1 MKVLV
6 LEDDPLLQVD
16 LAEMLEQMGHEVVG
30 PFSAEAPAMQSC
42 DGSLPD
48 AAFVDY
54 NLGKDKNSTG
64 LARRLYHDGVQFAF
78 LTAHGRQYLPPDL
91 HEVLVIE
98 KPYTEAQL
106 EQFLGSVR
114 H

>member
-16 LAEMLEQMGHEVVG
+16 LAEMLENMGHEVVG

-42 DGSLPD
+42 DQALPD
-48 AAFVDY
+48 AAFVDF
-54 NLGKDKNSTG
+54 NLGRDKTSTG
-64 LARRLYHDGVQFAF
+64 IARRLFQNGVHFAF

-91 HEVLVIE
+91 QEVMVIE
-98 KPYTEAQL
+98 KPYSETEL
-106 EQFLGSVR
+106 VRFLGAVVQ
-114 H
+114 

>member
-6 LEDDPLLQVD
+6 LEDDPLLQTD
-16 LAEMLEQMGHEVVG
+16 LAEMLEIMGHEVVG
-30 PFSAEAPAMQSC
+30 PFSAQAPAMQSC
-42 DGSLPD
+42 DASLPD

-54 NLGKDKNSTG
+54 NLGKDKNSSDF
-64 LARRLYHDGVQFAF
+64 ARRLFKDGVDFAF

-98 KPYTEAQL
+98 KPYSEADLQR
-106 EQFLGSVR
+106 FLGSIP
-114 H
+114 

>member
-6 LEDDPLLQVD
+6 VEDDPLLQVD
-16 LAEMLEQMGHEVVG
+16 LAEMLELMGHEVVG
-30 PFSAEAPAMQSC
+30 PFSAEAPAIQSC
-42 DGSLPD
+42 DASLPD
-48 AAFVDY
+48 AAFVDF
-54 NLGKDKNSTG
+54 NLGKNMNSSN
-64 LARRLYHDGVQFAF
+64 LARRLFHEGVQFAF
-78 LTAHGRQYLPPDL
+78 LTAHGRQYLPRDL
-91 HEVLVIE
+91 DEVLVIE

>member
-16 LAEMLEQMGHEVVG
+16 LAEMLEFMGHEVVG
-30 PFSAEAPAMQSC
+30 PFGAEGPAMQSC
-42 DGSLPD
+42 DVALPD

-54 NLGKDKNSTG
+54 NLGKDQNSSG
-64 LARRLYHDGVQFAF
+64 FARRLFQDGVQFAF

-98 KPYTEAQL
+98 KPYTEADV
-106 EQFLGSVR
+106 ERFLGLVK

>member
-16 LAEMLEQMGHEVVG
+16 LAEMLEMMGHEVVG

-42 DGSLPD
+42 DAALPD
-48 AAFVDY
+48 AAFVDF
-54 NLGKDKNSTG
+54 NLGKDRNSSVF
-64 LARRLYHDGVQFAF
+64 ARRLHKDGVHFAF
-78 LTAHGRQYLPPDL
+78 LTAHGRQYLPADL
-91 HEVLVIE
+91 EEVLVIE

-106 EQFLGSVR
+106 EWFLGGAR